1 MMTLIIVYE
10 CNSQNLQKQTPKK
23 FQTGAHT
30 QSWIPLWV
38 HSISYL
44 GLFAEVSKYFKAVE
58 YTSEDKGV
66 TKPKEIKVWST
77 THIYVCE
84 DFNQM
89 DD

>member
-10 CNSQNLQKQTPKK
+10 CNTVKIYKSKPPKNFK
-23 FQTGAHT
+23 RVRAR
-30 QSWIPLWV
+30 SWIPLWV

-66 TKPKEIKVWST
+66 TKPKEIKV
-77 THIYVCE
+77 
-84 DFNQM
+84 
-89 DD
+89 